1 MRHRRRV
8 ARLGRPADQRKA
20 LLRILTTQLLTYGR
34 ITTTLTRAKALRSEV
49 EQMITLAKE
58 GTLSARRQVAGYV
71 YDQVVVKGLF
81 EAVGT
86 RYSTRNGGY
95 TRITRTLCRRGD
107 ATEMAVI
114 ELVD

>member
-71 YDQVVVKGLF
+71 Y